1 MTFLGNFVT
10 MEGNI
15 FIKGEI
21 GEQVNLVDII
31 SQVENQKEATMFNVY
46 INSVGGSVDVGF
58 DIYNYLV
65 SLNVPIKVIGQEI
78 VASAATLIFMAGST
92 RELEQG
98 TDFMIHLPWGYAEG
112 TAQEISDYSEMLKRY
127 EKKIVDFYIKTT
139 GLNEEAIRPLLNYET
154 WLSPKLA
161 NDLKFTTS
169 VADNVPIL
177 AKANFNFKPDSKMTD
192 EQKGMFTKLFEKVD
206 AIFSKVNVSNV
217 KNIVLQDANGVEVEF
232 PDVAD
237 GEQPIVGES
246 IAMVD
251 GQPAEGEFLMPD
263 GQTYVFVGGVLTE
276 IMPAEVDDNAEKI
289 ADLEKQLADAKAEIE
304 AKNEALAEASNV
316 VVTLKKEIKSS
327 FEAKPA
333 EKKETQ
339 TNEVKSSYK
348 ELVEKAK
355 NKKR

>member
-1 MTFLGNFVT
+1 

-21 GEQVNLVDII
+21 GETLHLVDVI

-58 DIYNYLV
+58 DIYNYLI

-78 VASAATLIFMAGST
+78 VASAATLIFMAGSV

-169 VADNVPIL
+169 VADNIPVL
-177 AKANFNFKPDSKMTD
+177 AKANFNFKLDNKMTD

-206 AIFSKVNVSNV
+206 AIFSKVNVTV
-217 KNIVLQDANGVEVEF
+217 KNIVLQDANGIEVEF
-232 PDVAD
+232 PDVAE
-237 GEQPIVGES
+237 GEMPIVGES
-246 IAMVD
+246 TALVD
-251 GQPAEGEFLMPD
+251 GTPAEGEYLMPD
-263 GQTYVFVGGVLTE
+263 GQTYIFVGGVLTE
-276 IMPAEVDDNAEKI
+276 IVEAQVDDNAEKI
-289 ADLEKQLADAKAEIE
+289 AELEKQLADAKAEIE
-304 AKNEALAEASNV
+304 AKNTALTEASNV
-316 VVTLKKEIKSS
+316 VATLKKEIKSS
-327 FEAKPA
+327 FTAVKS
-333 EKKETQ
+333 EKKEEST
-339 TNEVKSSYK
+339 TEVKSSYK